1 MCKKDKLIASLKAE
15 LKQAK
20 KSEQRLYALIQSAPF
35 CIHEINLDGKI
46 ISMNKSGL
54 NMVNIKEESDIIGT
68 DYIEFV
74 NRSQRT
80 KVRKLLV
87 RAFKGE
93 YNRFEFSPENSKQ
106 MFTSC
111 FAPIFNSDGTID
123 KVMGITEDTT
133 VHKESVLKLKSS
145 ETILRTLIQSLPDL
159 VWLKDVDGVYLSCNQ
174 KFERFFGSKEAEILG
189 KTDYDFVD
197 KEQADFFRKNDKIS
211 MFAGKSTVNEELLTF
226 SDDGHQELTETLKS
240 PVYGTDGAIIGVL
253 GIGRDITDRNLKDE
267 QLRRSQKMDTIGQLT
282 GGIAHDFN
290 NILAI
295 ISGNLELLQR
305 KIPPES
311 DEYQRVENAL
321 KGTIRGASITR
332 KLLDFSRKDA
342 LDVKNININDF
353 IINSIDLIK
362 KSLTPS
368 IQIETN
374 LDKGLW
380 ITAVNQSDF
389 EDALLNLSLNA
400 HDAMPNGGKLTITT
414 SNKVLPKLN
423 SSHSQLSSS
432 FEDNSD
438 FVMMSITDTGIGMS
452 KEVIDRVLEPFFTTK
467 DKSKGTGLGLSM
479 VHGFMNRSGGLIDI
493 NSIIDQG
500 STFTLFLPR
509 IKEVSK
515 VNLPQSIDT
524 AHPKGNKTILIVDDE
539 EALRKVAELSLSQL
553 GYTILT
559 ACNGDEALKILETG
573 TNIDL
578 LFSDIVMPGNLD
590 GYKLALLASKKQPN
604 LKILLTSGYAHKNN
618 ETLSENNGYLS
629 MILAKPYSQ
638 LELSLAV
645 HQTLSVGS

>member
-20 KSEQRLYALIQSAPF
+20 KSEQRLNALIQSAPF
-35 CIHEINLDGKI
+35 CIHEINMDGKI

-54 NMVNIKEESDIIGT
+54 IMVNMKEESEIIGT
-68 DYIEFV
+68 DYIDFV

-80 KVRKLLV
+80 KVRKLLA

-93 YNRFEFSPENSKQ
+93 YNSFEFSPENSKQ

-189 KTDYDFVD
+189 KTDYDFVN
-197 KEQADFFRKNDKIS
+197 KELADFFRKNDKIS
-211 MFAGKSTVNEELLTF
+211 MFAGKPTLNEELLTF

-240 PVYGTDGAIIGVL
+240 PVYGADGAIIGVL

-305 KIPPES
+305 KISPES

-342 LDVKNININDF
+342 LDVKHININDF

-432 FEDNSD
+432 FADNSD
-438 FVMMSITDTGIGMS
+438 FVMISITDTGIGMS

-479 VHGFMNRSGGLIDI
+479 VHGFMTRSSGLIDI

-524 AHPKGNKTILIVDDE
+524 PHPIGNKTILIVDDE
-539 EALRKVAELSLSQL
+539 EALREVAELSLSQL

-573 TNIDL
+573 THIDL

-604 LKILLTSGYAHKNN
+604 LKVLLTSGYAHKDN

-629 MILAKPYSQ
+629 IILAKPYSQ

-645 HQTLSVGS
+645 HQILSEG

>member
-1 MCKKDKLIASLKAE
+1 MCKKDELIASLKAE

-240 PVYGTDGAIIGVL
+240 PVYGADGAIMGVL

-479 VHGFMNRSGGLIDI
+479 VHGFMNRSGGHIDI

-578 LFSDIVMPGNLD
+578 LFSDIVMPGNID

-645 HQTLSVGS
+645 HQILSEGS

>member
-1 MCKKDKLIASLKAE
+1 MCKKDQLIASLKAE

-20 KSEQRLYALIQSAPF
+20 KNEQRLYTLIQSAPF

-54 NMVNIKEESDIIGT
+54 HMMNMKAESDICGT
-68 DYIEFV
+68 DYLHFV
-74 NRSQRT
+74 NRSQRI
-80 KVRKLLV
+80 KVKKLLV
-87 RAFKGE
+87 RAFQGE
-93 YNRFEFSPENSKQ
+93 YNSFEFSPENSERI
-106 MFTSC
+106 FTSC
-111 FAPIFNSDGTID
+111 FAPIINSDGLIE
-123 KVMGITEDTT
+123 KIMGITEDIT
-133 VHKESVLKLKSS
+133 VHKEAVLKLKSS

-159 VWLKDVDGVYLSCNQ
+159 VWLKDVDGVFLSCNQ
-174 KFERFFGSKEAEILG
+174 KCERLFGRTEVEILG
-189 KTDYDFVD
+189 KTDYDFVN
-197 KEQADFFRKNDKIS
+197 KELADFFRKNDKRV
-211 MFAGKSTVNEELLTF
+211 MFAGKAIMNQELLTF
-226 SDDGHQELTETLKS
+226 SDDGHQELTETIKS
-240 PVYGTDGAIIGVL
+240 PVYGADGAIIGVL
-253 GIGRDITDRNLKDE
+253 GVGRDITDRNLKDE

-295 ISGNLELLQR
+295 VSGNLELLQR
-305 KIPPES
+305 KLLPDSE
-311 DEYQRVENAL
+311 EYQRVKNAL
-321 KGTIRGASITR
+321 KGTNRGASITR
-332 KLLDFSRKDA
+332 KLLNFSRKDA
-342 LDVKNININDF
+342 LDVEHININDF

-380 ITAVNQSDF
+380 ITAVSQSDF

-423 SSHSQLSSS
+423 SSHIQLSSS
-432 FEDNSD
+432 LVDDSN
-438 FVMMSITDTGIGMS
+438 FVMISITDTGVGMS
-452 KEVIDRVLEPFFTTK
+452 KAVIDRALEPFFTTK

-479 VHGFMNRSGGLIDI
+479 VHGFMNRSGGFIDI
-493 NSIIDQG
+493 NSTIDQG
-500 STFTLFLPR
+500 STFSLFLPR
-509 IKEVSK
+509 IKKLSK
-515 VNLPQSIDT
+515 VNSPQSIDIE
-524 AHPKGNKTILIVDDE
+524 HPKGNKIILIVDDE
-539 EALRKVAELSLSQL
+539 EALREVAELSLSEL

-559 ACNGDEALKILETG
+559 AGSGDEALKIFETG

-590 GYKLALLASKKQPN
+590 GYELAILARKKQPN
-604 LKILLTSGYAHKNN
+604 LKILLTSGYAHQHNKA
-618 ETLSENNGYLS
+618 LSENNDYLS
-629 MILAKPYSQ
+629 ILLAKPYSQ

-645 HQTLSVGS
+645 HQTLSGDA